1 MTSAFALLA
10 SLFSFAAGQDV
21 FVPSRQLRGSL
32 NTSRAVAADEE
43 KAFAAPN
50 AMNTTSPLS
59 AAAASACCSW
69 CPYHG
74 YCSPVSH
81 SCYNSRRKHYYHS
94 CSLYAAPNAMMDNN
108 ASLPLQNTTSSL
120 SAAAA
125 SAEGSLLQNT
135 TSPLSAAAASAC
147 CSWCPHHGYC
157 SPVSHSCYRSRR
169 KHYYHSCSWYAA
181 PNAMM
186 DNNTSLPLQNTT
198 SSLSAAAASAG
209 GSSLQNTTSSL
220 SAAAASAW
228 GSSCCSWCPHHGYC
242 SPRSNSCYHSRRQ
255 GYYHDCSSPRPRPV
269 WQPSGWCP
277 RFSAM
282 GFHPGNCKKSYTGS
296 WYQWICTQYGRTTFC
311 SSDCKNCNT

>member
-50 AMNTTSPLS
+50 AM
-59 AAAASACCSW
+59 
-69 CPYHG
+69 
-74 YCSPVSH
+74 
-81 SCYNSRRKHYYHS
+81 
-94 CSLYAAPNAMMDNN
+94 
-108 ASLPLQNTTSSL
+108 
-120 SAAAA
+120 
-125 SAEGSLLQNT
+125 NT

-209 GSSLQNTTSSL
+209 GSSLQNATSSL

-242 SPRSNSCYHSRRQ
+242 SPRSNSCHHSRRQ
-255 GYYHDCSSPRPRPV
+255 GHYHDCSSPRPPPV

-282 GFHPGNCKKSYTGS
+282 GFRPSNCKKSYTGS
-296 WYQWICTQYGRTTFC
+296 WYQWICTQYGKTYFC